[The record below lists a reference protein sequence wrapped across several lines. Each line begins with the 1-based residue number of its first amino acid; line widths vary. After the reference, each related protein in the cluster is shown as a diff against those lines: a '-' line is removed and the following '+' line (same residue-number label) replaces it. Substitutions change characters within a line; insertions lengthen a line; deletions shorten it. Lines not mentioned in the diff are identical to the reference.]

1 MPERSSNLEDC
12 CAAII
17 IHRFQCKTFKVL
29 RAQKLFCT
37 SNTKIC
43 ADKKMLVLVLTARNF
58 KFYFSVSSAKHFFEH
73 TKPLTFYVLC
83 LE

>member
-1 MPERSSNLEDC
+1 
-12 CAAII
+12 
-17 IHRFQCKTFKVL
+17 
-29 RAQKLFCT
+29 
-37 SNTKIC
+37 
-43 ADKKMLVLVLTARNF
+43 MLVLVLTARNF